1 MLTTRKPIKG
11 GTPLMFITTIF
22 VRTWTENHMY
32 TYEKNLYMDPYLNES
47 VTHTFMLV
55 KKIH

>member
-1 MLTTRKPIKG
+1 
-11 GTPLMFITTIF
+11 MFITTIF